1 MMDIR
6 PATLADEARLY
17 EICILTGDSGK
28 DATGIF
34 DQPDLLGDIWVGP
47 YLHLS
52 ADHCYVVQSED
63 GVPLGYCIATLDT
76 TSFDTVTDAVWWP
89 AKQAFYR
96 KPDISQQDT
105 WSRDERI
112 AHIIHHPLRSPSEFL
127 EEFPSHAHINLVPE
141 MQGKGWGKKLMQAM
155 EDSLRSAG
163 SPGVHLILSSKNLNA
178 LAFYQAV
185 GYHVIFEREG
195 EIGVAKKL

>member
-1 MMDIR
+1 MEIR

-34 DQPDLLGDIWVGP
+34 LEPNLLGDIWVGP

-52 ADHCYVVQSED
+52 PDHCFVVDDDSQA
-63 GVPLGYCIATLDT
+63 VGYCIATLDS
-76 TSFDTVTDAVWWP
+76 TSFETVAAALWWP
-89 AKQAFYR
+89 VKQAIYI
-96 KPDISQQDT
+96 KPDITLKDS
-105 WSRDERI
+105 WSRDERLT
-112 AHIIHHPLRSPSEFL
+112 HLIHNPLTSPKEFL
-127 EEFPSHAHINLVPE
+127 EEFPSHAHINLIAE
-141 MQGKGWGKKLMQAM
+141 MQGKGWGKKLMNTM
-155 EDSLRSAG
+155 EDSLRIAG

>member
-1 MMDIR
+1 MDIR
-6 PATLADEARLY
+6 LASLDDERTLYD
-17 EICILTGDSGK
+17 ICVITGDSGK

-76 TSFDTVTDAVWWP
+76 TSFETVTDALWWP
-89 AKQAFYR
+89 IKQATYI
-96 KPDISQQDT
+96 KPDIELKES
-105 WSRDERI
+105 WSRDERLT
-112 AHIIHHPLRSPSEFL
+112 HLIHNPLRSPVEFL
-127 EEFPSHAHINLVPE
+127 EEYPSHAHINLVPE
-141 MQGKGWGKKLMQAM
+141 LQGKGWGKKLMQVM
-155 EDSLRSAG
+155 EDSLRSEG
-163 SPGVHLILSSKNLNA
+163 SLGVHLILSSKNLNA

-185 GYHVIFEREG
+185 GYHVIFERPG

>member
-1 MMDIR
+1 MNIRLASLEDERTLYDICV
-6 PATLADEARLY
+6 
-17 EICILTGDSGK
+17 ITGDSGK

-34 DQPDLLGDIWVGP
+34 NQPDLLGDIWVGP

-52 ADHCYVVQSED
+52 ADHCYVVQNDD

-76 TSFDTVTDAVWWP
+76 TSFETVTDAVWWP
-89 AKQAFYR
+89 AKQSFYR
-96 KPDISQQDT
+96 KPDISQQDS

-112 AHIIHHPLRSPSEFL
+112 AHLIHNPLRSPSEFL

-163 SPGVHLILSSKNLNA
+163 SQGVHLILSAKNQNA
-178 LAFYQAV
+178 LAFYKAV
-185 GYHVIFEREG
+185 GYQIIFERPG

>member
-1 MMDIR
+1 MDIR
-6 PATLADEARLY
+6 LASFADERRLY
-17 EICILTGDSGK
+17 DICVITGDSGK

-34 DQPDLLGDIWVGP
+34 EQPDLLGDIWVGP

-52 ADHCYVVQSED
+52 SDHCFVVQGDD

-76 TSFDTVTDAVWWP
+76 TSFETVTDAVWWP
-89 AKQAFYR
+89 AKQAIYK
-96 KPDISQQDT
+96 KPDITQQDL

-112 AHIIHHPLRSPSEFL
+112 AYLIHNPLVSPPEFL

-141 MQGKGWGKKLMQAM
+141 MQGKGWGKKLMQAV
-155 EDSLRSAG
+155 EDSLRSVG
-163 SPGVHLILSSKNLNA
+163 SPGVHLILSAKNFNA

-185 GYHVIFEREG
+185 GYKVIFERPG

>member
-1 MMDIR
+1 MDIR
-6 PATLADEARLY
+6 LATLADERRLY
-17 EICILTGDSGK
+17 EICVSTGDSGK

-34 DQPDLLGDIWVGP
+34 EQPDLLGDIWVGP

-52 ADHCYVVQSED
+52 PDHCFVIDDNQQAV
-63 GVPLGYCIATLDT
+63 GYCIATLDT
-76 TSFDTVTDAVWWP
+76 TSFETVTKALWWP
-89 AKQAFYR
+89 VKQAIYEC
-96 KPDISQQDT
+96 PDITSQDS

-112 AHIIHHPLRSPSEFL
+112 AHLIHNPLVSPPEFL
-127 EEFPSHAHINLVPE
+127 EEYPSHAHINLVAE
-141 MQGKGWGKKLMQAM
+141 MQGKGWGKKLMNTM
-155 EDSLRSAG
+155 EDSLRVAG

-185 GYHVIFEREG
+185 GYHVIFERPG